1 MAERLTD
8 KVTSAIS
15 SMAAALRTYT
25 RASQGLPM
33 TMAKGVLVAVNTTQ
47 TLTLTASTDVWVN
60 GIFAKITTAAAG
72 ALMID
77 AKVTRIEISGF
88 LIYDNQDN
96 AQNFFMFDSTGGYA
110 GEQTPMSYKGLAN
123 PFVLRQGDVI
133 SVTFQNGPTA
143 PAQANVLIDAYR
155 CNRLSPG

>member
-8 KVTSAIS
+8 KVTGAIT

-33 TMAKGVLVAVNTTQ
+33 TMAKGVAIAVSTTQ
-47 TLTLTASTDVWVN
+47 TITITAATDVWVN
-60 GIFAKITTAAAG
+60 GIYTSITTAAAG
-72 ALMID
+72 AVMID
-77 AKVTRIEISGF
+77 AKVTRMEISGF
-88 LIYDNQDN
+88 LIYENQDT
-96 AQNFFMFDSTGGYA
+96 AQNCHFFDTTGGWA
-110 GEQTPMSYKGLAN
+110 GKGTPMNYRGLAN
-123 PFVLRQGDVI
+123 PFVLRQGDVL

-143 PAQANVLIDAYR
+143 GATASVMVDAYR